1 MTTNHCT
8 RGRFYLIYVCV
19 LRQIDVAF
27 LAESVAEGYKKLGLK
42 ISCAKSGPSFMMRKD
57 MANVMQWYDDAV
69 KKIVVSDDFKRMCSI
84 AKKAY
89 GM

>member
-1 MTTNHCT
+1 MTTSNRIH
-8 RGRFYLIYVCV
+8 GRFDLIFACV

-27 LAESVAEGYKKLGLK
+27 LAESVADGYKKLGLK

-69 KKIVVSDDFKRMCSI
+69 KKVVASDDFKRMCSI